1 MDHVGQIFDRCEL
14 RNETLNKS
22 KKRLLCA
29 TIPFVVFFIIIT
41 FRLITLTAVPHEEIK
56 PAVSKNAQP
65 KGRFTILDRNG
76 EILATD
82 IATVSLSADTT
93 VMSNPELVIEKVSA
107 ILHDDS
113 ERIRRLLS
121 PKKKFIWIKRDI
133 TSTEAAEI
141 KEARLKGLHLT
152 QEVKRVYPHNN
163 LLSHILGY
171 VDPDGRGISGI
182 ERYADIFGVQGDV
195 KLSVDV
201 RVQNVVR
208 EEILRQ
214 MEKYNAAA
222 GIGIV
227 MDVRNGEI
235 LAAVS
240 LPDFDLNNR
249 SKAAENYQKFN
260 RVTLG
265 VYEMGSVFK
274 LFTVASAIDSGKV
287 SVEDTYD
294 VSQPFIIGRYKVNDM
309 YKSRS
314 PVLSVREI
322 FAQSSNVGMAKIAMD
337 LGKDIQLEYFERMDL
352 LSDLGLEIPEVG
364 FPIFPREWSN
374 STVATASYG
383 YGVAVTPVHVV
394 QAAAGLVN
402 DGIMHDATL
411 IFGKGT
417 EGRRVV
423 SSETSR
429 KVKQLLR
436 FAVERGTGKRA
447 NVKGYLV
454 GGKTGSA
461 EKVIDG
467 RYRKDANL
475 ASFLGI
481 FPISEP
487 KYAIMVMIDEPKG
500 SKVTGGAVSAPVV
513 GRIIS
518 RMAPILSIAPV
529 AG

>member
-113 ERIRRLLS
+113 ERIRGLLS

-133 TSTEAAEI
+133 TSTEAAKI
-141 KEARLKGLHLT
+141 KEARLKGIHLT

-214 MEKYNAAA
+214 MEKYSAAA

-249 SKAAENYQKFN
+249 SKAENYQKFN

-364 FPIFPREWSN
+364 FPIFPREWGN